1 MHRQSLRTAVALGIA
16 AALVIGL
23 SLAGRAARDWLDG
36 RGHYHVALADL
47 DCAAPPSVARA
58 DFLAEVQYLG
68 GLPDQLSTLDP
79 AVALRVAAAF
89 ALHPWVERVAA
100 VRLRAAD
107 GPRVELIFRTP
118 ALAVGGRVVDGQ
130 GVLLPAAAPAD
141 GLIALRG
148 EVPPPAGP
156 AGAPWGDAAVEGA
169 ARTVVALRPFQ
180 DCLRLTDAE
189 LTPDG
194 LTFTGRVR
202 LRWGKPEPGNP
213 AAVEAKLARL
223 REACAKPGGP
233 GNEIDL
239 RAAP

>member
-1 MHRQSLRTAVALGIA
+1 
-16 AALVIGL
+16 
-23 SLAGRAARDWLDG
+23 
-36 RGHYHVALADL
+36 
-47 DCAAPPSVARA
+47 
-58 DFLAEVQYLG
+58 
-68 GLPDQLSTLDP
+68 
-79 AVALRVAAAF
+79 
-89 ALHPWVERVAA
+89 VERVAA

-130 GVLLPAAAPAD
+130 GVLLPATASAD
-141 GLIALRG
+141 GLIPLRG
-148 EVPPPAGP
+148 EIPPPAGP

-189 LTPDG
+189 SAADG
-194 LTFTGRVR
+194 LTLTGQVL
-202 LRWGKPEPGNP
+202 LRWGKPELGDP

-233 GNEIDL
+233 GDVIDL
-239 RAAP
+239 RAGP